1 MSDLKDEIKKA
12 KNRMSDAFAT
22 IISENGGT
30 DIRKEKYVSFMQ
42 LYTTS
47 LKKTSDEYKF
57 SEKILKS
64 FENENFESIKFFIE
78 SNYDRYNEIGRLI
91 QKYND
96 NFDEKEVAKCNS
108 KMTVLEK
115 SMIFFLENG
124 L

>member
-1 MSDLKDEIKKA
+1 MSDLKDEINKA
-12 KNRMSDAFAT
+12 KNSMNDAFAA
-22 IISENGGT
+22 IVSENSGT
-30 DIRKEKYVSFMQ
+30 DIRKEKYKSFMQ

-78 SNYDRYNEIGRLI
+78 SNYDRYNEISRLI
-91 QKYND
+91 KKYSD
-96 NFDEKEVAKCNS
+96 NFDEKEIAKCKS
-108 KMTVLEK
+108 KVTVLEK